1 MTDAAND
8 PFPIESM
15 HHVEFWVSNAKQ
27 AAFFYE
33 HAFGFVPVA
42 YAGLETGLRDR
53 ASYVVQQG
61 NVRFVLTSPLHKD
74 HEIGAFVERHGDGVH
89 DLAIQVPDAK
99 AAYEHALAKG
109 AKSAREPEVL
119 TDDNGSVTVAAIHT
133 YGDTIHT
140 FVERGSYTG
149 AFLPGY
155 QPLEIPA
162 DKDFA
167 GVGIK
172 DIDHCVGNVE
182 DMNPWVKFYEDV
194 MGFRELIHF
203 TDGDIN
209 TEYSALMSKVVFSG
223 DGKVKFPIN
232 EPATGKRKSQ
242 IEEYLEYFHGAG
254 VQHVALETDD
264 IVKTV
269 EALRERGVKFYD
281 RPGTYYEEAEKRI
294 GEIDEAWEDLKRLNI
309 LVDQDEEG
317 YLLQIFTMNLQ
328 DRPTVFFEIIQRKG
342 AKGFGEGNFKA
353 LFESIE
359 REQALRGN
367 L

>member
-1 MTDAAND
+1 MTDAAHD
-8 PFPIESM
+8 PFPIEAM

-42 YAGLETGLRDR
+42 YLGLETGRRDK
-53 ASYVVQQG
+53 SSWVVQQG
-61 NVRFVLTSPLHKD
+61 NVRFVLTSPLESGTD
-74 HEIGAFVERHGDGVH
+74 IGAHVEKHGDGVR
-89 DLAIQVPDAK
+89 DLAIQVPDARE
-99 AAYEHALAKG
+99 AYKVAIERG
-109 AKSAREPEVL
+109 AISFREPEEISDEHG
-119 TDDNGSVTVAAIHT
+119 TVTFAAIRT

-140 FVERGSYTG
+140 FIERGSYSG
-149 AFLPGY
+149 AFLPGF
-155 QPLEIPA
+155 QPLEITA
-162 DKDFA
+162 DTDLA

-172 DIDHCVGNVE
+172 DIDHCVGNVD
-182 DMNPWVKFYEDV
+182 DMNPWVKYYEDV

-232 EPATGKRKSQ
+232 EPASGKRKSQ
-242 IEEYLEYFHGAG
+242 IEEYLDYYGGAG
-254 VQHVALETDD
+254 VQHIALETED
-264 IVKTV
+264 IVATV
-269 EALRERGVKFYD
+269 QSLKDRGVRFYE

-294 GEIDEAWEDLKRLNI
+294 GQIDEDWNDLKRLGI
-309 LVDQDEEG
+309 LVDKDEEG
-317 YLLQIFTMNLQ
+317 YLLQIFTANLQ

-353 LFESIE
+353 LFEAIE
-359 REQALRGN
+359 AEQALRGN

>member
-8 PFPIESM
+8 PFPIECM
-15 HHVEFWVSNAKQ
+15 HHVEFWVANAKQ
-27 AAFFYE
+27 ASFFYQ

-42 YAGLETGLRDR
+42 YAGLETGIRDR

-61 NVRFVLTSPLHKD
+61 NVRFVLTSPLHPD
-74 HEIGAFVERHGDGVH
+74 TDISRHVERHGDGVR
-89 DLAIQVPDAK
+89 DLAIQVPDAR
-99 AAYEHALAKG
+99 AAYARAMEKG
-109 AKSAREPEVL
+109 ATGVREPETL
-119 TDDNGSVTVAAIHT
+119 TDEHGAVTLAAIRT

-140 FVERGSYTG
+140 FVERGSYAG
-149 AFLPGY
+149 AFLPGW
-155 QPLEIPA
+155 QGLDLPA
-162 DKDFA
+162 DADFA

-172 DIDHCVGNVE
+172 DIDHCVGNVD
-182 DMNPWVKFYEDV
+182 DMNPWVKYYEDV

-242 IEEYLEYFHGAG
+242 IEEYLEYYHGAG

-264 IVKTV
+264 IVATV
-269 EALRERGVKFYD
+269 EALRARGVRFYD
-281 RPGTYYEEAEKRI
+281 RPGTYYEDAEARI
-294 GEIDEAWEDLKRLNI
+294 GEIDESWNDLKRLNI
-309 LVDQDEEG
+309 LVDKDEEG

-353 LFESIE
+353 LFEAIE
-359 REQALRGN
+359 AEQALRGN

>member
-1 MTDAAND
+1 MTDAEHD
-8 PFPIESM
+8 PFPIEAM

-27 AAFFYE
+27 AAFYYE

-42 YAGLETGLRDR
+42 YLGLETGRRDK
-53 ASYVVQQG
+53 SSWVVQQG
-61 NVRFVLTSPLHKD
+61 NVRFVLTSPLEGGT
-74 HEIGAFVERHGDGVH
+74 EIGAHVEKHGDGVR
-89 DLAIQVPDAK
+89 DLAIQVPDARE
-99 AAYEHALAKG
+99 AYKVAIEHG
-109 AKSAREPEVL
+109 AISFREPEEISDEHG
-119 TDDNGSVTVAAIHT
+119 TVTFAAIRT

-140 FVERGSYTG
+140 FIERGSYSG
-149 AFLPGY
+149 AFLPGF
-155 QPLEIPA
+155 QPLEIAA
-162 DKDFA
+162 DKNLA

-172 DIDHCVGNVE
+172 DIDHCVGNVD
-182 DMNPWVKFYEDV
+182 DMNPWVKYYEDV

-232 EPATGKRKSQ
+232 EPASGKRKSQ
-242 IEEYLEYFHGAG
+242 IEEYLDYYGGAG
-254 VQHVALETDD
+254 VQHIALETED
-264 IVKTV
+264 IVATV
-269 EALRERGVKFYD
+269 QSLKDRGVRFYE

-294 GEIDEAWEDLKRLNI
+294 GQIDEDWNDLKRLGI
-309 LVDQDEEG
+309 LVDKDEEG
-317 YLLQIFTMNLQ
+317 YLLQIFTANLQ

-353 LFESIE
+353 LFEAIE
-359 REQALRGN
+359 AEQALRGN

>member
-1 MTDAAND
+1 MSDAERD
-8 PFPIESM
+8 PFPIERM
-15 HHVEFWVSNAKQ
+15 HHIEFWVSNAKQ

-42 YAGLETGLRDR
+42 YAGLETGRRDR

-61 NVRFVLTSPLHKD
+61 NVRFVLTSPLH
-74 HEIGAFVERHGDGVH
+74 EGSEMGTFVEKHGDGVR
-89 DLAIQVPDAK
+89 DLAIQVPDAR
-99 AAYEHALAKG
+99 AAYAHALERGAKG
-109 AKSAREPEVL
+109 LREPEEL
-119 TDDNGSVTVAAIHT
+119 SDDHGSVTVASIHT

-140 FVERGSYTG
+140 FIERGSYSG

-155 QPLEIPA
+155 GPLEIAA
-162 DKDFA
+162 DKDLA

-203 TDGDIN
+203 SDEAIH

-254 VQHVALETDD
+254 VQHIALETED
-264 IVKTV
+264 IVATV
-269 EALRERGVKFYD
+269 EALKSRGVKFYE

-294 GEIDEAWEDLKRLNI
+294 GEIDEDWNDLKRLGI
-309 LVDQDEEG
+309 LVDKDEEG

-353 LFESIE
+353 LFEAIE
-359 REQALRGN
+359 AEQALRGN